1 MLNTAPIFINC
12 LSRGGSNIFWNI
24 FLSHPDV
31 CSPIYETLEIF
42 RTDPRSPTW
51 AGYYVALLGG
61 QPRLFDQ
68 WLLRPRRHVPGFVQA
83 YIDRTLYQR
92 KLLTF
97 SDDEMKYKYEAQPYT
112 LDEVQAARLA
122 AKNNNGLA
130 FLSDPFLKMYPQ
142 AIFFGLTRDPVALY
156 ESHKRRKIS
165 RSVEQFAHYYNTLT
179 GRMLEDSRRLPN
191 YYMIR
196 FEDIMQRP
204 LESIQRV
211 YRQAGL
217 DFGKIQ
223 KLRFR
228 SKPHYQSDGQYG
240 TTYAALKHHWFDLG
254 KVGEFLQADINAL
267 QTQQLDES
275 EKQAVESL
283 TLERRKALGY
293 A

>member
-122 AKNNNGLA
+122 AKGCTPIDDVRSSA
-130 FLSDPFLKMYPQ
+130 RYRKGMVYQ
-142 AIFFGLTRDPVALY
+142 LT
-156 ESHKRRKIS
+156 KK
-165 RSVEQFAHYYNTLT
+165 
-179 GRMLEDSRRLPN
+179 
-191 YYMIR
+191 
-196 FEDIMQRP
+196 
-204 LESIQRV
+204 
-211 YRQAGL
+211 
-217 DFGKIQ
+217 
-223 KLRFR
+223 
-228 SKPHYQSDGQYG
+228 
-240 TTYAALKHHWFDLG
+240 
-254 KVGEFLQADINAL
+254 AL
-267 QTQQLDES
+267 QKTW
-275 EKQAVESL
+275 
-283 TLERRKALGY
+283 ERLVR
-293 A
+293 